1 MLPRPMPLAHVF
13 RVCVALGVALC
24 GPLCGTLPAQRGLN
38 LLFYGNSYTIDNWTV
53 TRIVDAI
60 ANDANQPP
68 PTIVPRLFGGTS
80 LVYHRTDPAQVAAIS
95 TSLPAGEHWDFVVI
109 QGNSLE
115 ATVSQGDPAAFRANA
130 LGILQNVRAHSP
142 AARAVLYQTWAR
154 GPGHPLYPAAFPNPW
169 AMHTEVRRNY
179 QLAAD
184 DINHAFGPDTAR
196 LARVGDAVARLGF
209 DPAYYNPDLSHPSK
223 DVTLLA
229 AMAIYT
235 AIYGAPVCGMSP
247 DFSGSGRLALHFTTY
262 GFSPASWPAM
272 RGFAD
277 LIAARSLRRFPGSDE
292 DLLLRSGDANALDV
306 CPGLTVL
313 RGGTLRGQ
321 LTTPVG
327 RYAPAAAVMFLDQ
340 VSQAPQPGFPE
351 LHIAPGAAVLIG
363 SAMTLGPGLT
373 VTIPVPTTMP
383 MVSLLLQAA
392 ALAPSAN
399 LTNAYFT
406 TTEGH
411 EVRIR

>member
-1 MLPRPMPLAHVF
+1 MSPYAPAAMPLARF
-13 RVCVALGVALC
+13 LCVCVAVGVTLSGA
-24 GPLCGTLPAQRGLN
+24 LPAQRGLN

-80 LVYHRTDPAQVAAIS
+80 LVYHRNDPAQVAAIS
-95 TSLPAGEHWDFVVI
+95 TSLPAGQHWDYVVM

-115 ATVSQGDPAAFRANA
+115 ATVSQGDPAAFRAHA

-154 GPGHPLYPAAFPNPW
+154 APGHPLYPAAFPNPW
-169 AMHTEVRRNY
+169 AMHAEVRRNY
-179 QLAAD
+179 ELAAD
-184 DINHAFGPDTAR
+184 DINQAFGPDTAR
-196 LARVGDAVARLGF
+196 VARVGDAVARLGF
-209 DPAYYNPDLSHPSK
+209 DPAYYNPDLSHPSQ

-235 AIYGAPVCGMSP
+235 AIYGAPLCAMAP
-247 DFSGSGRLALHFTTY
+247 DFSGPGRLALHFSTY
-262 GFSPASWPAM
+262 GFAPASWPAM

-292 DLLLRSGDANALDV
+292 DLLLRSGGANALDV
-306 CPGLTVL
+306 CPLLTAL
-313 RGGTLRGQ
+313 RGGTLRCQ

-327 RYAPAAAVMFLDQ
+327 RYATAAGVVFLDRMPQ
-340 VSQAPQPGFPE
+340 GPQPGFPE
-351 LHIAPGAAVLIG
+351 LHFSPGAAVLLG
-363 SAMTLGPGLT
+363 SATTLGQGLT
-373 VTIPVPTTMP
+373 VTVPIPATMA
-383 MVSLLLQAA
+383 MVSVFVQAA

-399 LTNAYFT
+399 MTNAYFT
-406 TTEGH
+406 TTDGH
-411 EVRIR
+411 EVRLR